1 MNPVLN
7 SLCVR
12 HALQFLPMES
22 GTQPTI
28 KSQIRRSA
36 DSEPHRLKRAP
47 VVTREALAR
56 CGWPEQL
63 DKEIEELKQTEKLLS
78 AEFPDLFGG

>member
-1 MNPVLN
+1 
-7 SLCVR
+7 
-12 HALQFLPMES
+12 MES
-22 GTQPTI
+22 ATQSTI
-28 KSQIRRSA
+28 KVRTRRPA
-36 DSEPHRLKRAP
+36 HSEPHRLKRAP
-47 VVTREALAR
+47 VVTRKALAR